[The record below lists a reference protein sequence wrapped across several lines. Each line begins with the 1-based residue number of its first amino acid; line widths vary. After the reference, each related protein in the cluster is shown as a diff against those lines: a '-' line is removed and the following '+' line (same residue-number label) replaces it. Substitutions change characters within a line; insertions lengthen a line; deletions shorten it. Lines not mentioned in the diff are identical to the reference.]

1 MGSSEQLKKFN
12 VKILRNNLDQFIL
25 VMKYI
30 DDANDSIDRISET
43 YKTEEAE
50 ENVTSETYKERMLS
64 DTYKI
69 HN

>member
-1 MGSSEQLKKFN
+1 MGSSKQLKKFN

-25 VMKYI
+25 IMKYI

-50 ENVTSETYKERMLS
+50 ENVTSESYKERMMS

>member
-1 MGSSEQLKKFN
+1 
-12 VKILRNNLDQFIL
+12 
-25 VMKYI
+25 MKYI

-50 ENVTSETYKERMLS
+50 ENVTSETYKERMMS